1 MQLLK
6 MGGHSFARLALM
18 VLSVV
23 MYLICIIFNALA
35 GPGTGPYRNTTS
47 AISNKYNT
55 EITPSGWTFSIWG
68 VIYTWLSLM
77 HIYILSTTCRRT
89 VYGPMYCSP
98 AVLPYGFFITWI
110 INMLLNIG
118 WLLLWDREVM
128 IAAFIFL
135 ALIAFTNYVLIFFS
149 CHGLKQYGAWLNKYH
164 KVDLWC
170 IRILVQNGIAT
181 YTTWTTIATLINFTV
196 VLRYDAGMTQSDA
209 ATVSLSILLIE
220 AIAWFIVENF
230 VLEKHLRYILTVY
243 PVVIV
248 ALSGNMTKN
257 FTSADP
263 SRNGIYIAV
272 LLGLACAL
280 FAIKVLLVIWRHIKR
295 PLYRGM
301 NADEAVSPMEI
312 AEKQKKIFS

>member
-1 MQLLK
+1 
-6 MGGHSFARLALM
+6 MGDHSIARLALI

-23 MYLICIIFNALA
+23 LYIICIVFNALA
-35 GPGTGPYRNTTS
+35 GPGKGPFRNTTS
-47 AISNKYNT
+47 SISNKYNT

-77 HIYILSTTCRRT
+77 HAYILSTTCRRT

-110 INMLLNIG
+110 ANMLLNIG
-118 WLLLWDREVM
+118 WLLLWDREEM
-128 IAAFIFL
+128 IAGFVFL
-135 ALIAFTNYVLIFFS
+135 ALIAFTNYLLIIFA
-149 CHGLKQYGAWLNKYH
+149 CHALKQYGSWLNKYH

-209 ATVSLSILLIE
+209 ATVSLSILLGE

-230 VLEKHLRYILTVY
+230 VFEKHLRYILTVY

-257 FTSADP
+257 FNSADP

-272 LLGLACAL
+272 LLGLACTL
-280 FAIKVLLVIWRHIKR
+280 FAIKVLLLIWRHIKY

-301 NADEAVSPMEI
+301 DTDEAMSPMEI

>member
-1 MQLLK
+1 MV
-6 MGGHSFARLALM
+6 ALTAII

-23 MYLICIIFNALA
+23 IFIICIIFNALA
-35 GPGTGPYRNTTS
+35 GPGTGPFRNNTG
-47 AISNKYNT
+47 AISDKYNT

-77 HIYILSTTCRRT
+77 HVYILTTTCRRT

-110 INMLLNIG
+110 VNMLLNII
-118 WLLLWDREVM
+118 WLLLWDRQVM
-128 IAAFIFL
+128 IAAFIIL
-135 ALIAFTNYVLIFFS
+135 ALIAFTNYLLIIFS

-196 VLRYDAGMTQSDA
+196 VLRYDAGMTQSDP
-209 ATVSLSILLIE
+209 VMISLSLSILLGE
-220 AIAWFIVENF
+220 AISWFIVENF
-230 VLEKHLRYILTVY
+230 VFEKHLRYILTVY

-257 FTSADP
+257 FKSADP
-263 SRNGIYIAV
+263 SRSGIYIAV
-272 LLGLACAL
+272 LLGLTCTL
-280 FAIKVLLVIWRHIKR
+280 FAIKVLLVIWRHIKH
-295 PLYRGM
+295 PLYKGM
-301 NADEAVSPMEI
+301 NVEEAISPMEI
-312 AEKQKKIFS
+312 AEKQKKIFT

>member
-1 MQLLK
+1 
-6 MGGHSFARLALM
+6 MGDHSVPRLALI

-23 MYLICIIFNALA
+23 MFIICIIFNALA
-35 GPGTGPYRNTTS
+35 GPGKGPFQNTTS
-47 AISNKYNT
+47 AISNNYNT

-68 VIYTWLSLM
+68 VIYTWLSVM
-77 HIYILSTTCRRT
+77 FVYIVSTTCRRT
-89 VYGPMYCSP
+89 TYGPMYCSP

-110 INMLLNIG
+110 ANMLLNIG
-118 WLLLWDREVM
+118 WLLLWDREEM
-128 IAAFIFL
+128 IAALIFL
-135 ALIAFTNYVLIFFS
+135 ALIAFTNYVVIIFT
-149 CHGLKQYGAWLNKYH
+149 CHALKQYGAWLKKYH

-209 ATVSLSILLIE
+209 ATVSLSILLGE
-220 AIAWFIVENF
+220 AISWFILENF
-230 VLEKHLRYILTVY
+230 VFEKHLRYILTVY

-257 FTSADP
+257 FNSADP

-272 LLGLACAL
+272 LLGLACTL
-280 FAIKVLLVIWRHIKR
+280 FAIKVLLVIWRHIKH
-295 PLYRGM
+295 PLYM
-301 NADEAVSPMEI
+301 NTDEVMSPMEI
-312 AEKQKKIFS
+312 AEKQKKVFA

>member
-1 MQLLK
+1 
-6 MGGHSFARLALM
+6 MGDHNIARLALI

-23 MYLICIIFNALA
+23 IYIICIIFNALA
-35 GPGTGPYRNTTS
+35 GPGKGPYLNTTS

-68 VIYTWLSLM
+68 VIYAWLSLM
-77 HIYILSTTCRRT
+77 HAYILSTTCRRT

-128 IAAFIFL
+128 IASLIFL
-135 ALIAFTNYVLIFFS
+135 ALIAFTNYVMIFFT
-149 CHGLKQYGAWLNKYH
+149 CHALKLHGAWLHKYH

-170 IRILVQNGIAT
+170 IRILVQNGIAV
-181 YTTWTTIATLINFTV
+181 YTTWTTIATLINFTI

-209 ATVSLSILLIE
+209 ATVSLSILLGE
-220 AIAWFIVENF
+220 AISWFIVKNF
-230 VLEKHLRYILTVY
+230 VFEKNLRYILTVF

-257 FTSADP
+257 FNSADP

-272 LLGLACAL
+272 LLGLACTL
-280 FAIKVLLVIWRHIKR
+280 FAIEVLLVIWRHIKH

-312 AEKQKKIFS
+312 AEKQKKVFS